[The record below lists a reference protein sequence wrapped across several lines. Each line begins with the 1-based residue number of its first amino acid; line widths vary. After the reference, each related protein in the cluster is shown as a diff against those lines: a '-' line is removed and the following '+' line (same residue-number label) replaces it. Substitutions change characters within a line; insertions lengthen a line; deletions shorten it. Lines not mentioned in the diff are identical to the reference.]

1 MRYGRFDDDA
11 REYVITRPDTPLP
24 WINYLGS
31 EDYFGIISNTAGGY
45 SFYRDA
51 RLRRLTRYRYNN
63 APLDLGGRYVYLRD
77 DEDGDFWSPS
87 WQPVQRDLDWY
98 ECRHGLGYTVI
109 SGRRRGIRAETV
121 YVVPLGE
128 TLEQWRVRV
137 TNERPVGASLSLFGT
152 VEFCLW
158 DANDDATNFQR
169 NYSIGEVEV
178 EAGVIYHK
186 SEYRERRDHFA
197 YFACSEPDAGFDT
210 QRDAFTGA
218 YRGWDRPLAV
228 ERGACTGSIASG
240 WQPIGAHH
248 VRLRLEPGETRDVV
262 FVLGYAENPA
272 AAKFDPPGS
281 QVIDKRGVRPVIERH
296 LRSDRVDEALA
307 GLRDRWGELL
317 GGLRVHTGNQHVDR
331 MVNAWNAYQCMT
343 TFNLSRSASMY
354 ESGIGRGLGF
364 RDSAQDLLGFVHMIP
379 DRARSRLLDLAST
392 QLPGGGAYH
401 QYQPLTKRGNDAVGT
416 DFNDDPLWLVIAT
429 AAYLRETGDLGIL
442 DEPAPYDGRP
452 GSETPLYEHL
462 QRCITYTLD
471 RLGPHGLPLIG
482 RADWNDCLN
491 LNSFAETP
499 GESFQAGP
507 YRESGVAESVVIA
520 ALFLMASREMSLIAE
535 RRGDPAEAARCAAG
549 SAGLRR
555 ALDEHGWD
563 GAWFRRAYDSAGSPV
578 GASDCDEGQVFIE
591 PQGLCV
597 MAGVGIE
604 DGRAAAA
611 LSSVRERLATPHGIV
626 LLDPPYTHYSPLL
639 GEISSYPPG
648 YKENGAVFCHANP
661 WVTIAETLLGHGDA
675 ALDYYLRTC
684 PSAREAISE
693 VHRCEPYVHAQMIA
707 GRASPSEGE
716 AKNSWLTGTAAW
728 NFVAVTQW
736 ILGVRPELD
745 GLRVDPVLP
754 AEWGDVEVTRRYRGT
769 TYRIA
774 IRKRRGVTG
783 RVCDLV
789 VDGCPIPGTLVPIPA
804 VAGEVTVEA
813 VVLELA

>member
-31 EDYFGIISNTAGGY
+31 EDYFGIISNTGGGY

-63 APLDLGGRYVYLRD
+63 APLDLGGRYLYLRD
-77 DEDGDFWSPS
+77 DEDGDYWSPS
-87 WQPVQRDLDWY
+87 WQPVQRALDWY
-98 ECRHGLGYTVI
+98 ECRHGMGYTMI
-109 SGRRRGIRAETV
+109 SGRRRGIRAETA

-137 TNERPVGASLSLFGT
+137 TNERPVAASLSLFGT

-169 NYSIGEVEV
+169 NYSIGEVEI
-178 EAGVIYHK
+178 EPGVIYHK

-197 YFACSEPDAGFDT
+197 YFACSEPDTGFDT

-228 ERGACTGSIASG
+228 EGGACTGSIASG
-240 WQPIGAHH
+240 WQPIGAHQ

-272 AAKFDPPGS
+272 TAKFDPPGS
-281 QVIDKRGVRPVIERH
+281 QVIDKRRVRPVIERH
-296 LRSDRVDEALA
+296 LRPDMVDEALA
-307 GLRDRWGELL
+307 GLRDRWDELL
-317 GGLRVHTGNQHVDR
+317 DGLRVHTGSEHVDR

-392 QLPGGGAYH
+392 QLPSGGAYH

-416 DFNDDPLWLVIAT
+416 GFNDDPLWLVIAT
-429 AAYLRETGDLGIL
+429 AAYLRETGDLAIL
-442 DEPAPYDGRP
+442 DEPAPYYSRP
-452 GSETPLYEHL
+452 G
-462 QRCITYTLD
+462 
-471 RLGPHGLPLIG
+471 G
-482 RADWNDCLN
+482 
-491 LNSFAETP
+491 AE
-499 GESFQAGP
+499 A
-507 YRESGVAESVVIA
+507 VVIA
-520 ALFLMASREMSLIAE
+520 GLFLRASREMSQIAE
-535 RRGDPAEAARCAAG
+535 RRGDRAEVARCMAGAAR
-549 SAGLRR
+549 LRR
-555 ALDEHGWD
+555 AVHEHAWD
-563 GAWFRRAYDSAGSPV
+563 GAWFLRAYDSTGSAV
-578 GASDCDEGQVFIE
+578 GASDCDEGQMYVE

-597 MAGVGIE
+597 MAGVGLE
-604 DGRAAAA
+604 DGRAATA
-611 LSSVRERLATPHGIV
+611 LASVRGRLATPHGIV

-661 WVTIAETLLGHGDA
+661 WVMIAETRLGHGDA

-684 PSAREAISE
+684 PSAREAISD

-736 ILGVRPELD
+736 ILGIRPELD

-754 AEWGDVEVTRRYRGT
+754 ADWGDVEVTRRYRGT

-774 IRKRRGVTG
+774 IRKRRGMTG

-789 VDGCPIPGTLVPIPA
+789 VDGRPIPGTLVPIPA
-804 VAGEVTVEA
+804 VAGEVMVEA
-813 VVLELA
+813 VVLEPA